1 MMAEDSTGARAAGRE
16 DAGASA
22 NTAETVQRPTAELR
36 NLAADSRLTEDLA
49 LKLLERRDLN
59 PVVLEAMAANA
70 SVMKHR
76 RVIVAVVAHP
86 KTPRYVSLPIA
97 RRLYT
102 FEMMKVAQTPAL
114 AAHLKL
120 AIEEAI
126 ISRLETVSAGER
138 LTLAKQGSTRVAG
151 ALLLDPEMRVVHAA
165 LQNTRMTERYVVRAI
180 MRAEASAA
188 FIQAVC
194 AHARWSLRREVQLA
208 LLRNEHTPL
217 AKALQF
223 ARTLPKSTLREV
235 LQHSRLPANTK
246 AYLTA
251 ELGKRKS

>member
-1 MMAEDSTGARAAGRE
+1 M
-16 DAGASA
+16 
-22 NTAETVQRPTAELR
+22 
-36 NLAADSRLTEDLA
+36 
-49 LKLLERRDLN
+49 
-59 PVVLEAMAANA
+59 
-70 SVMKHR
+70 
-76 RVIVAVVAHP
+76 
-86 KTPRYVSLPIA
+86 
-97 RRLYT
+97 
-102 FEMMKVAQTPAL
+102 
-114 AAHLKL
+114 
-120 AIEEAI
+120 
-126 ISRLETVSAGER
+126 
-138 LTLAKQGSTRVAG
+138 AG

-165 LQNTRMTERYVVRAI
+165 LQNARMTERYVVRAI